1 VKAIQAMKPLSY
13 IASPYD
19 TIGNNVLAQKMT
31 NMVKNGVDTNT
42 TLREWKE
49 EAEKQIEQEKR
60 K

>member
-1 VKAIQAMKPLSY
+1 MKPLSY